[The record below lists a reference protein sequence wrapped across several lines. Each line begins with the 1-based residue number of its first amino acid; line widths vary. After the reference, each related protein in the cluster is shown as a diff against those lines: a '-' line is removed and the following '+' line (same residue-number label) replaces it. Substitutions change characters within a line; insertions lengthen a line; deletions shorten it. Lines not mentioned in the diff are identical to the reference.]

1 MDTYHP
7 NKDDKTIGLQNRK
20 IMTMVWSWSR
30 FNSSCSCKKCPA
42 VRETENSMK
51 ELKMSKWKK
60 RSGGDWSFSRKIEP
74 QSIEARSA
82 TTINHLLQE
91 KSARREEKEFHCCV
105 DNMSWKLFADW
116 AITWAI
122 SLRYAQQSWA
132 PIYIS
137 TRPRDSWRSRLS
149 NEYIFLMCHKY
160 VQIENQNT
168 VQTNFERLQ
177 LRLWFSDRIS
187 SEEHC
192 NEDFLKR
199 GLLWRDTSWSREFE
213 NFMLKIGSKFITRRV
228 C

>member
-74 QSIEARSA
+74 QSIDARSA

-149 NEYIFLMCHKY
+149 NEYFVSDVSQVCPNWKSEHNPNEFRETSAPAVIF
-160 VQIENQNT
+160 
-168 VQTNFERLQ
+168 RP
-177 LRLWFSDRIS
+177 IS

-192 NEDFLKR
+192 NEDFLKW

-213 NFMLKIGSKFITRRV
+213 NFMLKIASKFITRRV